1 MLLLPLVISAC
12 LGLAI
17 CRLLLLGAVERQ
29 HFASF
34 GLFLG
39 IPIGIGLSSTI
50 FFLAVQVADM
60 PFAYG
65 AALEIGLLVALLAA
79 CKIKAPGG
87 TPNAGPQ
94 EASPRWLQA
103 ALAITALSSG
113 VSYVLYFLQM
123 PHGSWDAFNIWN
135 LKARFMFRLPHGW
148 QKILPSQ
155 LGYSHL
161 DYPFLL
167 PVSVTRVWNWVGS
180 DTATAPAVIGALFTI
195 CALGLLTF
203 SLRAVANRTAA
214 LAGAVFL
221 V

>member
-1 MLLLPLVISAC
+1 VLLLPLVISAC

-17 CRLLLLGAVERQ
+17 CRLLLFGAVERQ
-29 HFASF
+29 HFAGF

-39 IPIGIGLSSTI
+39 ILLGIGLSSII
-50 FFLAVQVADM
+50 FFLAVQAADM

-65 AALEIGLLVALLAA
+65 AALEIGLLVALLTA

-87 TPNAGPQ
+87 ARNAGPQ
-94 EASPRWLQA
+94 EASPHWLQA

-135 LKARFMFRLPHGW
+135 LKARFMFLLPDGW

-167 PVSVTRVWNWVGS
+167 PVTMTRVWDWVGS

-195 CALGLLTF
+195 CALGMRP
-203 SLRAVANRTAA
+203 SACWR
-214 LAGAVFL
+214 
-221 V
+221 